1 MLNQLQDLNQDEKEM
16 DVRQKIIGIILTII
30 LICVITL
37 MIIAIYTFIQIKMI
51 HKSFNHFAGIIA
63 LYEETESMKP
73 VINVDDIVFVVIN
86 NEGLKENDIIAYYDN
101 DYVITHRIISITDDS
116 YITLGDNPNSGIENV
131 NKDQILGKVFYIWR
145 FGTWKKTMTSPQVY
159 ILVLITLMLGS
170 FTILEFKKDKIN
182 KRRKDGEEKS

>member
-86 NEGLKENDIIAYYDN
+86 NEGLKENDIIAFYDN

-116 YITLGDNPNSGIENV
+116 YITLGDNPNSEIENV

>member
-16 DVRQKIIGIILTII
+16 DVRQKIIGIILTIF

-86 NEGLKENDIIAYYDN
+86 NEGLKENDIIAFYDN

-116 YITLGDNPNSGIENV
+116 YITLGDNPNSEIENV

>member
-182 KRRKDGEEKS
+182 KRRTDGEEKS

>member
-1 MLNQLQDLNQDEKEM
+1 MLNQLQDLNKKKKEM

-37 MIIAIYTFIQIKMI
+37 MIIAIYTFIQIKVI

-86 NEGLKENDIIAYYDN
+86 NEGLKENDIIAFYDN

>member
-1 MLNQLQDLNQDEKEM
+1 MNSTKSRLAIVLFIYYRKSDSE
-16 DVRQKIIGIILTII
+16 
-30 LICVITL
+30 ICSAKL
-37 MIIAIYTFIQIKMI
+37 SKFPYP

-116 YITLGDNPNSGIENV
+116 YITLGDNPNSEIENV

>member
-116 YITLGDNPNSGIENV
+116 YITLGDNPNSEIENV